1 MKKCLV
7 SNYVPLVTY
16 NIKELIDF
24 MPEFNV
30 LLLQLPFCRQPHSV
44 QIEQDII
51 YLKTPALVH
60 KFVDLYILSL
70 LMGLFTFSSFC
81 NYLHLNN
88 LIIEHL
94 LSVSYLLYLQLV
106 CI

>member
-1 MKKCLV
+1 
-7 SNYVPLVTY
+7 
-16 NIKELIDF
+16 

-30 LLLQLPFCRQPHSV
+30 LHLQLSFCRQPRSV
-44 QIEQDII
+44 QIEQAII
-51 YLKTPALVH
+51 YLKTHALVY
-60 KFVDLYILSL
+60 KFVDLYIRSL

-88 LIIEHL
+88 LIIEPL